1 MTRPERGSEKKLT
14 DAGTPPWG
22 VANTE
27 AAGVAGT
34 DEGDER
40 CAACTEAT
48 AAEVATGSAEVVVA
62 AEARMEKAW
71 AVKAMEKARA
81 KAHPC

>member
-34 DEGDER
+34 DEGVAD
-40 CAACTEAT
+40 TEA
-48 AAEVATGSAEVVVA
+48 AGVAGTDEGLLQCPPHAVA
-62 AEARMEKAW
+62 VR
-71 AVKAMEKARA
+71 
-81 KAHPC
+81 